1 MRSRDVELMR
11 DYLILSRSYAEKTA
25 DIAETKIHEGRE
37 YYGTL
42 IKEQRRRIRELDRLI
57 AVTGDEIDALRA
69 TEQDAVTST
78 TTKKKASKTV
88 RKRSTSASK
97 KTKSGGKVRNA
108 GRSL

>member
-1 MRSRDVELMR
+1 MKSRDVELIR
-11 DYLILSRSYAEKTA
+11 DYLILMESYANHTIDEAMKQTLE
-25 DIAETKIHEGRE
+25 DRE
-37 YYGTL
+37 YIEVL

-69 TEQDAVTST
+69 AEQDAVTST

-97 KTKSGGKVRNA
+97 KTKSGGKVRNV